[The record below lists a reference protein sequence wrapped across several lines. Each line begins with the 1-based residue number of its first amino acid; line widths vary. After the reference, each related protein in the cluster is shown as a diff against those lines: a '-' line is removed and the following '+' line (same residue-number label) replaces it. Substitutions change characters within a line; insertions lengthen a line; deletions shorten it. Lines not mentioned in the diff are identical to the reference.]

1 MSAGNKEIRK
11 AAAEFCR
18 MVRKE
23 YVRVKN
29 REWISALLAICG
41 LYVLLAVLEI
51 GCPIRFV
58 TGISCAGCGMT
69 RAWRA
74 LLQLDIQGAFS
85 YHPLFW
91 LPPVAGLLFLKK
103 NKISIKLYRVFLFT
117 IIAAFVIVY
126 LYRMIGSDP
135 VVVFEPEDGVVVRII
150 NHYIRRR

>member
-1 MSAGNKEIRK
+1 MSAGKKELRE
-11 AAAEFCR
+11 AAADLCR
-18 MVRKE
+18 RVRKE

-29 REWISALLAICG
+29 QSWISALLAICG
-41 LYVLLAVLEI
+41 LYVLLAVVGI

-74 LLQLDIQGAFS
+74 LFQLDIQSAFS

-91 LPPVAGLLFLKK
+91 LPPVVCVLFLNK
-103 NKISIKLYRVFLFT
+103 NKISVKLYKALLFT

-126 LYRMIGSDP
+126 LCRMMGDDP
-135 VVVFEPEDGVVVRII
+135 IVVFEPCEGFVIRII
-150 NHYIRRR
+150 NFYIRRR